1 MSVPLPEPRA
11 ILFDWDNTL
20 VDTWPV
26 IHQAL
31 NETLRAMDA
40 PEWSLAKVKS
50 QVKKSMRDSFPELF
64 GAEWIR
70 AAEIYQ
76 AAYRAI
82 HLEVLTPLAGA
93 EEMLAHV
100 ARCGL
105 FSAVVSNKR
114 GVSLRL
120 EMAHLGWGKY
130 FAAAV
135 GSEDS
140 AQDKPHAAP
149 VLKALEHSGL
159 TPNASVWFVGDT
171 IIDLECAHTTH
182 CTPILY
188 GEVATEGQSYQ
199 GWSFA
204 AHVRD
209 HAALKA
215 LIPSE

>member
-1 MSVPLPEPRA
+1 MKTVPKPNA

-31 NETLRAMDA
+31 NETLRAMNA
-40 PEWSLAKVKS
+40 PEWSLAKVKM

-64 GAEWIR
+64 GEAWPR

-76 AAYRAI
+76 SAYRRI
-82 HLEVLTPLAGA
+82 HLEAIRPLEAAEAVL
-93 EEMLAHV
+93 EEV
-100 ARCGL
+100 VRQGL
-105 FSAVVSNKR
+105 FCAVVSNKR
-114 GVSLRL
+114 GTSLRL

-140 AQDKPHAAP
+140 AHDKPHAAP
-149 VLKALEHSGL
+149 VLKALETSGL
-159 TPNASVWFVGDT
+159 KPGASVWFVGDT
-171 IIDLECAHTTH
+171 IIDLECAHVTH

-188 GEVATEGQSYQ
+188 GDVATDGEIYQ

-204 AHVRD
+204 AHARD
-209 HAALKA
+209 HAAFLA
-215 LIPSE
+215 MLR